1 MLPDDSSPQPLSQ
14 PRLQVFPVEDPDT
27 VEERQAVPTF
37 PVGIPDPQNPE
48 ASKYK
53 WFPIN

>member
-1 MLPDDSSPQPLSQ
+1 MIPV

-27 VEERQAVPTF
+27 VEERQAFLTF
-37 PVGIPDPQNPE
+37 PVRIPDPQNPE